1 MNECLSRCALI
12 LVAFTAVACGGDDE
26 PGPPPAGPYDGV
38 ELSTDL
44 LIDGLD
50 GPVHIVRDEYGIV
63 HINATTIADLG
74 FAQGYTMAHDRLPQ
88 MDILR
93 RFGAGTLSELFGA
106 LEEDVVETDLEMRVH
121 RMKPLATEALE
132 ELRASDDPRD
142 AEIVTMLER
151 FADGV
156 NAYNEAL
163 VAGTYELDPSIA
175 VSYDPARF
183 EAWDPVD
190 SLVLG
195 RFQAFSLSYT
205 APLEVDITDVYQS
218 AVEIFDEAVGPNPND
233 FDQDRYLR
241 RGAAADLVTTVPVGR
256 TSTIDGFPNVTADTG
271 TRSDAGRTSAAAGPR
286 RPRVPRELLANARE
300 FFRKKLPM
308 GPHSFMVPRAGSN
321 NWVVGPE
328 HTGGKTLLAGDQHL
342 SLPNPSIF
350 YPTHLV
356 IDGEL
361 DVSGITFPGI
371 PGIILGHNGSV
382 AWTATVVF
390 HDVNDLYLE
399 DIIPC
404 AGGTGDC
411 VVYGGEEV
419 AVETWQ
425 EEIEIGALGTI
436 TETKT
441 VTYERVPHHG
451 HIIPVIEERD
461 LVPRTDSRAL
471 SVKYTGHQ
479 VSHEVRATYN
489 LMRAGNV
496 DEAFTALSNFDYGAQ
511 NWVII
516 DNSGNI
522 GWTSNAK
529 VPLRAPAAYTWNAD
543 TNPWGL
549 APFFVLPGDGTAEWQ
564 GFMDPRYIPHAINP
578 EQGYLVTANSDPV
591 GATFDGD
598 PLNQPIVDNRP
609 LYASATYAAGFRT
622 ERIAELLDEHIDANT
637 TITVDDLAAI
647 QHDSQSTVG
656 SHMAQHIVAA
666 LDTIDD
672 AQNRQAD
679 ATEWLTSIGPDRQ
692 QRLREARTFLTN
704 WTLATPT
711 AVGASPSQE
720 TIDDSVATTLFN
732 VWMHFALGEIL
743 GDEMREIGWDIYDI
757 NENLSVRT
765 MATIFA
771 TPGSLRSE
779 PLPQTNQPVLCDDM
793 DTQGVYES
801 CDRMVMQAL
810 DAAIAWLE
818 STEGMGTTTM
828 SDWRWGKFHTLTMK
842 PLFPED
848 ALNIPPA
855 NDPNEAWR
863 GGYPTPGDNFVVNR
877 ADCGWRNLEFNQNED
892 GPAQRFLAEVDD
904 GGTIRAKMALP
915 GGTIY
920 NRSSSHYRDLMDEYY
935 VPLRHFDVPYATDEI
950 VAAGEERWVIR
961 SE

>member
-1 MNECLSRCALI
+1 MNKCLLVCSLLI
-12 LVAFTAVACGGDDE
+12 VACGGGDDD

-44 LIDGLD
+44 HIDGLD
-50 GPVHIVRDEYGIV
+50 GPVHIVRDEFGIV
-63 HINATTIADLG
+63 HINATTIGDIG

-121 RMKPLATEALE
+121 RMKPLAAEALE
-132 ELRASDDPRD
+132 ELRASSDPRD

-156 NAYNEAL
+156 NAYNTAL

-205 APLEVDITDVYQS
+205 APIEVDITDVYQS
-218 AVEIFDEAVGPNPND
+218 ALEVFDEAVPPGPMD
-233 FDQDRYLR
+233 FDQDRFLR
-241 RGAAADLVTTVPVGR
+241 RGAATDLVTTRPVGR
-256 TSTIDGFPNVTADTG
+256 TSTIDGFPNVDTDTG
-271 TRSDAGRTSAAAGPR
+271 SRSNGTGTSAAAGPR
-286 RPRVPRELLANARE
+286 RPKVPKHLLANARE

-308 GPHSFMVPRAGSN
+308 GPHNFMVPRAGSN

-328 HTGGKTLLAGDQHL
+328 HTGGKTLIAGDQHL

-356 IDGEL
+356 IEGEM

-371 PGIILGHNGSV
+371 PGVILGHNGSV
-382 AWTATVVF
+382 AWSATVVF

-399 DIIPC
+399 DIITC
-404 AGGTGDC
+404 AGGSGDC
-411 VVYGGEEV
+411 VVFNGEEV
-419 AVETWQ
+419 AVESWQ
-425 EEIEIGALGTI
+425 EEIKIGALGTV

-451 HIIPVIEERD
+451 HIIPVVEERD
-461 LVPRTDSRAL
+461 IVPRTDSQAL
-471 SVKYTGHQ
+471 SVKYTGHE

-496 DEAFTALSNFDYGAQ
+496 DEAFAALSHFDYGAQ

-522 GWTSNAK
+522 GWTSNAN
-529 VPLRAPAAYTWNAD
+529 VPLRAPAAYTWNAES
-543 TNPWGL
+543 NPWGN
-549 APFFVLPGDGTAEWQ
+549 APFWVLPGDGSAEWQ
-564 GFMDPRYIPHAINP
+564 GFMDPRYVPHAINP
-578 EQGYLVTANSDPV
+578 QQGYLVTANSDPV
-591 GATFDGD
+591 GVTFDGD
-598 PLNQPIVDNRP
+598 PLNQDVIDGRP
-609 LYASATYAAGFRT
+609 LYASSTYAAGFRT
-622 ERIAELLDEHIDANT
+622 ERIDALISGHIDAGT
-637 TITVDDLAAI
+637 TIGLDELAAI

-656 SHMAQHIVAA
+656 SHMAAHMVAA

-672 AQNRQAD
+672 AQNRQQD
-679 ATEWLTSIGPDRQ
+679 ATDWLMSISSERQ
-692 QRLREARTFLTN
+692 QRLREARTYLTN

-711 AVGASPSQE
+711 AVDSSPGQG

-732 VWMHFALGEIL
+732 VWMHFALEEIL

-765 MATIFA
+765 IVTIFA
-771 TPGSLRSE
+771 APSELRSE
-779 PLPQTNQPVLCDDM
+779 ALPQTNQPVLCDDM

-801 CDRMVMQAL
+801 CDRIVMQAL
-810 DAAIAWLE
+810 DAAITWLE
-818 STEGMGTTTM
+818 TAEAMGTATM

-848 ALNIPPA
+848 ALNVPPTT
-855 NDPNEAWR
+855 DPDPTIRA
-863 GGYPTPGDNFVVNR
+863 GYPTPGDNFVVNR
-877 ADCGWRNLEFNQNED
+877 ADCGWRDREFTQNDD
-892 GPAQRFLAEVDD
+892 GPAQRFLAEVEN

-920 NRSSSHYRDLMDEYY
+920 NRDSEHYRDLIDEYY
-935 VPLRHFDVPYATDEI
+935 VPHRHFDVPYATSEI
-950 VAAGEERWVIR
+950 VAAGEERWVMR